1 MTAGLSAANLVSA
14 WLDTLRTSGNGGT
27 SFSAVVGSFVQLHT
41 GDPGASGTANVS
53 VGSTTR
59 NSFVFSDSSAGSALS
74 LGTPPSAWTNGGT
87 SETLT
92 HISVWSA
99 STVGTFYFSV
109 ALTVS
114 KAWASADTFTLST
127 LGVSLTPQAA

>member
-1 MTAGLSAANLVSA
+1 VTAGLAPSLVSG
-14 WLDTLRTSGNGGT
+14 WLNTLRTTGSGGAAY
-27 SFSAVVGSFVQLHT
+27 SAVVGTFVQLHT
-41 GDPGASGTANVS
+41 GDPGAAGTTAVS

-59 NSFVFSDSSAGSALS
+59 NSFVFSSSSSGSSLS

-92 HISVWSA
+92 HISVWTASSA
-99 STVGTFYFSV
+99 GTLLATV
-109 ALTVS
+109 ALTAS

-127 LGVSLTPQAA
+127 LTAALTPQAA